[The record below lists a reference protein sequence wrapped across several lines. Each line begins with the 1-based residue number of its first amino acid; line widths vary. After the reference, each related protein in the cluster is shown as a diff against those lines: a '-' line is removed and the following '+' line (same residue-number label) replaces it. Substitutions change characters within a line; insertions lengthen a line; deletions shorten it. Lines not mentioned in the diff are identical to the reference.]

1 MKINK
6 SSLVLFLFFPLLLI
20 AQEKDFQQWSK
31 IGVSYDLNKD
41 LSVSLD
47 QAFRF
52 RENASL
58 TDVSFSNLALK
69 YDIKKWSVAIGYRY
83 ITDFDLSQ
91 NTSISHCIYTD
102 INYSKKKKRWRIKNR
117 LRYQY
122 KEENFTLRD
131 KIFLKYNIRKTPLE
145 PFTTFELFF
154 KDSEFK
160 KWRYTLG
167 VSHPFLKEFDI
178 DAFYRLQQSF
188 NTNNP
193 KQLHILGLGME
204 YKF

>member
-1 MKINK
+1 MNK
-6 SSLVLFLFFPLLLI
+6 SSCILLLFCPFLLI
-20 AQEKDFQQWSK
+20 AQEQDFQQWSK

-47 QAFRF
+47 QGFRF

-58 TDVSFSNLALK
+58 PDVIFSNLSLK
-69 YDIKKWSVAIGYRY
+69 YDLIKKWSVAIGYRY

-91 NTSISHCIYTD
+91 NTSTSHRIYSN
-102 INYSKKKKRWRIKNR
+102 INYRKKKKRWLMKNR

-122 KEENFTLRD
+122 QEENFTLRD
-131 KIFLKYNIRKTPLE
+131 KVSLSYNIRKTPLE
-145 PFTTFELFF
+145 PFTAFELFF

-167 VSHPFLKEFDI
+167 ASYPFLKEFDI
-178 DAFYRLQQSF
+178 DVYYRLQESF

>member
-1 MKINK
+1 MNK
-6 SSLVLFLFFPLLLI
+6 SSFILFLFCPFLLI
-20 AQEKDFQQWSK
+20 AQEQDFQQWSK

-58 TDVSFSNLALK
+58 PDVTFSNLSLK
-69 YDIKKWSVAIGYRY
+69 YDLIKKWSVAIGYRY

-91 NTSISHCIYTD
+91 NTFNSHRIYTD
-102 INYSKKKKRWRIKNR
+102 INYRKRKKRWLIKNR

-122 KEENFTLRD
+122 QEENFTLRD
-131 KIFLKYNIRKTPLE
+131 KIFLSYNIRKTPLE
-145 PFTTFELFF
+145 PFTAFELFF

-167 VSHPFLKEFDI
+167 ASYPFLKEFDI
-178 DAFYRLQQSF
+178 DVYYRLQQSF

>member
-1 MKINK
+1 MNK
-6 SSLVLFLFFPLLLI
+6 SSFILLLFSPFLLI
-20 AQEKDFQQWSK
+20 AQEQDFQQWSK

-47 QAFRF
+47 QGFRF

-58 TDVSFSNLALK
+58 PDVTFSNLSLK
-69 YDIKKWSVAIGYRY
+69 YDLIKKWSVAIGYRY

-91 NTSISHCIYTD
+91 NTSTSHRIYSD
-102 INYSKKKKRWRIKNR
+102 INYRKKKKRWLMKNR

-122 KEENFTLRD
+122 QEENFTLRD
-131 KIFLKYNIRKTPLE
+131 KVSLSYNIRKTPLE
-145 PFTTFELFF
+145 PFTAFELFF

-160 KWRYTLG
+160 KWRYTIG
-167 VSHPFLKEFDI
+167 ASYPFLKEFDI
-178 DAFYRLQQSF
+178 DVYYRLQQSF

>member
-1 MKINK
+1 MNK
-6 SSLVLFLFFPLLLI
+6 SSFILLLFCPFLLI
-20 AQEKDFQQWSK
+20 AQEQDFQLWSK
-31 IGVSYDLNKD
+31 VGASYDLNKD

-58 TDVSFSNLALK
+58 PDVTFSNLSLK
-69 YDIKKWSVAIGYRY
+69 YDLIKKWSVAIGYRY

-91 NTSISHCIYTD
+91 NTFNSHRIYSD
-102 INYSKKKKRWRIKNR
+102 INYRKKKKRWLMKNR

-122 KEENFTLRD
+122 QEENFTLRD
-131 KIFLKYNIRKTPLE
+131 KVSLSYNIRKTPLE
-145 PFTTFELFF
+145 PFTAFELFF

-167 VSHPFLKEFDI
+167 ASYPFLKEFDI
-178 DAFYRLQQSF
+178 DVYYRLQQSF

-193 KQLHILGLGME
+193 KQLHILGLGIE

>member
-1 MKINK
+1 MSK
-6 SSLVLFLFFPLLLI
+6 SRFILFLFYPFLLI
-20 AQEKDFQQWSK
+20 AQEQDFQQWSK
-31 IGVSYDLNKD
+31 IGVSYNFNKD
-41 LSVSLD
+41 ISVSFD

-58 TDVSFSNLALK
+58 ADVTFSNLYLK
-69 YDIKKWSVAIGYRY
+69 YDLIKKWSVAIGYRY

-91 NTSISHCIYTD
+91 NTSISHRIYTD
-102 INYSKKKKRWRIKNR
+102 INYSKKHKRWRIKNR
-117 LRYQY
+117 FRYQY
-122 KEENFTLRD
+122 QEENFTLRD
-131 KIFLKYNIRKTPLE
+131 KIFLKYNIRRTPLE

-167 VSHPFLKEFDI
+167 LSHPFLKQFDI
-178 DAFYRLQQSF
+178 DVFYRLQQSF
-188 NTNNP
+188 NTNNL
-193 KQLHILGLGME
+193 KQLHILGLGIE

>member
-1 MKINK
+1 MSKGRFI
-6 SSLVLFLFFPLLLI
+6 LFLFYPFLLI
-20 AQEKDFQQWSK
+20 AQEQDFQQWSK
-31 IGVSYDLNKD
+31 IGVSYNFNKD
-41 LSVSLD
+41 ISVSFD

-58 TDVSFSNLALK
+58 ADVTFSNLCLK
-69 YDIKKWSVAIGYRY
+69 YDLIKKWSVAIGYRY

-91 NTSISHCIYTD
+91 NTSISHRIYTD
-102 INYSKKKKRWRIKNR
+102 INYSKKHKRWRIKNR
-117 LRYQY
+117 FRYQY
-122 KEENFTLRD
+122 QEENFTLRD
-131 KIFLKYNIRKTPLE
+131 KIFLKYNIRRTPLE

-167 VSHPFLKEFDI
+167 LSHPFLKQFDI
-178 DAFYRLQQSF
+178 DVFYRLQQSF

-193 KQLHILGLGME
+193 KQLHILGLGIE

>member
-1 MKINK
+1 MNK
-6 SSLVLFLFFPLLLI
+6 SSFILLLFSPFLLI
-20 AQEKDFQQWSK
+20 AQEQDFQQWSK

-47 QAFRF
+47 QGLRF

-58 TDVSFSNLALK
+58 PDVTFSNLSLK
-69 YDIKKWSVAIGYRY
+69 YDLIKKWSVAIGYRY

-91 NTSISHCIYTD
+91 NTSTSHRIYTD
-102 INYSKKKKRWRIKNR
+102 VNYRKKKKRWLMKNR

-122 KEENFTLRD
+122 QEENFTLRD
-131 KIFLKYNIRKTPLE
+131 KVSLSYNIRKTPLE
-145 PFTTFELFF
+145 PFTAFELFF

-160 KWRYTLG
+160 KWRFTLG
-167 VSHPFLKEFDI
+167 ASYPFLKEFDI
-178 DAFYRLQQSF
+178 DVYYRLQQSF
-188 NTNNP
+188 DTNNP

>member
-1 MKINK
+1 MNK
-6 SSLVLFLFFPLLLI
+6 SSFILLLFSPFLLI
-20 AQEKDFQQWSK
+20 AQEQDFQQWSK

-41 LSVSLD
+41 LTVSLD
-47 QAFRF
+47 QGLRF

-58 TDVSFSNLALK
+58 PDVTFSNLSLK
-69 YDIKKWSVAIGYRY
+69 YDLIKKWSVAVGYRY

-91 NTSISHCIYTD
+91 NTSTIQRIYAD
-102 INYSKKKKRWRIKNR
+102 VNYRKKKKRWLMKNR

-122 KEENFTLRD
+122 QEENFTLRD
-131 KIFLKYNIRKTPLE
+131 KVSLSYNIRKTPLE
-145 PFTTFELFF
+145 PFTAFELFF

-160 KWRYTLG
+160 KWRFTLG
-167 VSHPFLKEFDI
+167 ASYPFLKEFDI
-178 DAFYRLQQSF
+178 DVYYRLQQSF

-193 KQLHILGLGME
+193 KQLHILGFGME

>member
-1 MKINK
+1 MNK
-6 SSLVLFLFFPLLLI
+6 SSFILLLFFPFLLI
-20 AQEKDFQQWSK
+20 AQEQDFQQWSK

-47 QAFRF
+47 QGIRF

-58 TDVSFSNLALK
+58 PDVTFSNLSLK
-69 YDIKKWSVAIGYRY
+69 YDLIKKWSVAIGYRY

-91 NTSISHCIYTD
+91 NSYTIQRIYTD
-102 INYSKKKKRWRIKNR
+102 VNYRKKKKRWLMKNR

-122 KEENFTLRD
+122 QEENFTLRD
-131 KIFLKYNIRKTPLE
+131 KVSLSYNIRKTPLE
-145 PFTTFELFF
+145 PFTAFELFF

-167 VSHPFLKEFDI
+167 ASYPFLKEFDI
-178 DAFYRLQQSF
+178 DVYYRLQQSF

-193 KQLHILGLGME
+193 KQLYILGLGME

>member
-1 MKINK
+1 MNK
-6 SSLVLFLFFPLLLI
+6 SSFVLFLFCPFLLI
-20 AQEKDFQQWSK
+20 AQEQDFQQWSK
-31 IGVSYDLNKD
+31 IGVSYDFNKD

-58 TDVSFSNLALK
+58 ADVSFSNLSLK
-69 YDIKKWSVAIGYRY
+69 YDFIKKWSVAIGYRY

-91 NTSISHCIYTD
+91 NTSISQRIYTD

-117 LRYQY
+117 FRYQY
-122 KEENFTLRD
+122 QEGNFTLRD
-131 KIFLKYNIRKTPLE
+131 KIFLRYNIRKTPLE

-167 VSHPFLKEFDI
+167 VSYPFLKEFDI

>member
-1 MKINK
+1 MNK
-6 SSLVLFLFFPLLLI
+6 SSCILLLFCPFLLI
-20 AQEKDFQQWSK
+20 AQEQDFQQWSK

-47 QAFRF
+47 QGFRF

-58 TDVSFSNLALK
+58 PDVIFSNLSLK
-69 YDIKKWSVAIGYRY
+69 YYLIKKWSVAIGYRY

-91 NTSISHCIYTD
+91 NTSTSHRIYSD
-102 INYSKKKKRWRIKNR
+102 INYRKKKKRWLMKNR

-122 KEENFTLRD
+122 QEENFTLRD
-131 KIFLKYNIRKTPLE
+131 KVSLSYNIRKTPLE
-145 PFTTFELFF
+145 PFTAFELFF

-167 VSHPFLKEFDI
+167 ASYPFLKEFDI
-178 DAFYRLQQSF
+178 DVYYRLQQSF

>member
-1 MKINK
+1 MNK
-6 SSLVLFLFFPLLLI
+6 SSFILLLFCPFLLI
-20 AQEKDFQQWSK
+20 AQEQDFQQWSK

-47 QAFRF
+47 QGIRF

-58 TDVSFSNLALK
+58 PDVTFSNLSLK
-69 YDIKKWSVAIGYRY
+69 YDLIKKWSVAIGYRY

-91 NTSISHCIYTD
+91 NTSTSHRIHSD
-102 INYSKKKKRWRIKNR
+102 INYRKKKKRWLMKNR

-122 KEENFTLRD
+122 KKNFTLRD
-131 KIFLKYNIRKTPLE
+131 KVSLSYNIRKTPLE
-145 PFTTFELFF
+145 PFTAFELFF

-167 VSHPFLKEFDI
+167 ASYPFLKEFDI
-178 DAFYRLQQSF
+178 DVYYRLQQSF

>member
-1 MKINK
+1 MNK
-6 SSLVLFLFFPLLLI
+6 SSFILLLFCPFLLF
-20 AQEKDFQQWSK
+20 AQEQDFQLWSK
-31 IGVSYDLNKD
+31 VGASYDLNKD
-41 LSVSLD
+41 FSLSLD
-47 QAFRF
+47 QGFRA

-58 TDVSFSNLALK
+58 PDVTFSNLSLK
-69 YDIKKWSVAIGYRY
+69 YDLIKKWSVAIGYRY

-91 NTSISHCIYTD
+91 NTSTSHRIYAD
-102 INYSKKKKRWRIKNR
+102 INYRKKKKRWLMKNR

-122 KEENFTLRD
+122 QEENFKLRD
-131 KIFLKYNIRKTPLE
+131 KVSLSYNIRKTPLE
-145 PFTTFELFF
+145 PFTAFELFF

-167 VSHPFLKEFDI
+167 ASYPFLKEFDI
-178 DAFYRLQQSF
+178 DVYYRLQQSF

>member
-1 MKINK
+1 MNK
-6 SSLVLFLFFPLLLI
+6 SSFILLLFCPFLLF
-20 AQEKDFQQWSK
+20 AQEQDFQLWSK
-31 IGVSYDLNKD
+31 VGASYNLNKD
-41 LSVSLD
+41 LRVSLY
-47 QAFRF
+47 QGFRA

-58 TDVSFSNLALK
+58 PDVTFSNLSLK
-69 YDIKKWSVAIGYRY
+69 YDLIKKWSVAVGYRY

-91 NTSISHCIYTD
+91 NTSTSHRIYTD
-102 INYSKKKKRWRIKNR
+102 INYRKKKKRWLMKNR

-122 KEENFTLRD
+122 QEENFTLRD
-131 KIFLKYNIRKTPLE
+131 KVSLSYNIRKTPLE
-145 PFTTFELFF
+145 PFTAFELFF

-167 VSHPFLKEFDI
+167 ASYPFLKEFDI
-178 DAFYRLQQSF
+178 DAYYRIQQSF

-193 KQLHILGLGME
+193 KQLHILGLVIE

>member
-1 MKINK
+1 MNK
-6 SSLVLFLFFPLLLI
+6 SSFILLLFCPFLLI
-20 AQEKDFQQWSK
+20 AQEQDFQQWSK

-41 LSVSLD
+41 LCVSLD
-47 QAFRF
+47 QGFRF

-58 TDVSFSNLALK
+58 PDATFSNLSLK
-69 YDIKKWSVAIGYRY
+69 YDLIKKWSVAIGYRY

-91 NTSISHCIYTD
+91 NTFTSQRIYSD
-102 INYSKKKKRWRIKNR
+102 INYRKKKKRWLMKNR

-122 KEENFTLRD
+122 QEENFTLRD
-131 KIFLKYNIRKTPLE
+131 KVSLSFNIRKTPLE
-145 PFTTFELFF
+145 PFTAFELFF
-154 KDSEFK
+154 KDSNFK

-167 VSHPFLKEFDI
+167 VSYPFLKEFEI
-178 DAFYRLQQSF
+178 DVYYRLQQSF

-193 KQLHILGLGME
+193 KHLHILGIGME

>member
-1 MKINK
+1 MNK
-6 SSLVLFLFFPLLLI
+6 SSFILLLFCPFLLI
-20 AQEKDFQQWSK
+20 AQEQDFQLWSK
-31 IGVSYDLNKD
+31 VGASYDLNKD

-58 TDVSFSNLALK
+58 PDVTFSNLSLK
-69 YDIKKWSVAIGYRY
+69 YDLIKKWSVAIGYRY

-91 NTSISHCIYTD
+91 NTFNSHRIYSD
-102 INYSKKKKRWRIKNR
+102 INYRKKKKRWLMKNR

-122 KEENFTLRD
+122 QEENFTLRD
-131 KIFLKYNIRKTPLE
+131 KVSLSYNIRKTPLE
-145 PFTTFELFF
+145 PFTAFELFF

-167 VSHPFLKEFDI
+167 ASYPFLKEFDI
-178 DAFYRLQQSF
+178 DVYYRLQQSF
-188 NTNNP
+188 NTNNL
-193 KQLHILGLGME
+193 KQLHILGLGIE

>member
-1 MKINK
+1 MNK
-6 SSLVLFLFFPLLLI
+6 SSFILLLFCPFLLI
-20 AQEKDFQQWSK
+20 AQEQDFQLWSK
-31 IGVSYDLNKD
+31 VGASYDLNKD

-58 TDVSFSNLALK
+58 PDVTFSNLSLK
-69 YDIKKWSVAIGYRY
+69 YDLIKKWSVAIGYRY

-91 NTSISHCIYTD
+91 NTFNSHRIYSD
-102 INYSKKKKRWRIKNR
+102 INYRKKKKRWLMKNR

-122 KEENFTLRD
+122 QEENFTLRD
-131 KIFLKYNIRKTPLE
+131 KVSLSYNIRKTPLE
-145 PFTTFELFF
+145 PFTAFELFF

-167 VSHPFLKEFDI
+167 ASYPFLKEFEIDI
-178 DAFYRLQQSF
+178 YYRLQQSF
-188 NTNNP
+188 NTNNL
-193 KQLHILGLGME
+193 KQLHILGLGIE

>member
-1 MKINK
+1 MNK
-6 SSLVLFLFFPLLLI
+6 SSFILLLFCPFLLI
-20 AQEKDFQQWSK
+20 AQEQDFQQWSK

-47 QAFRF
+47 QGFRF

-58 TDVSFSNLALK
+58 PDVTFSNLSLK
-69 YDIKKWSVAIGYRY
+69 YDLIKKWSAAIGYRY

-91 NTSISHCIYTD
+91 NTSTSHRIYTD
-102 INYSKKKKRWRIKNR
+102 VNYRKKKKCWLMKNR

-122 KEENFTLRD
+122 QEENFTLRD
-131 KIFLKYNIRKTPLE
+131 KVSLSYNIRKTPLE

-167 VSHPFLKEFDI
+167 ASYPFLKEFDI
-178 DAFYRLQQSF
+178 DVFYRLQQSF

>member
-1 MKINK
+1 MNK
-6 SSLVLFLFFPLLLI
+6 SSFILLLFCPFLLF
-20 AQEKDFQQWSK
+20 AQEQDFQLWSK
-31 IGVSYDLNKD
+31 LGASYDLNKD
-41 LSVSLD
+41 FSLSLD
-47 QAFRF
+47 QGFRA

-58 TDVSFSNLALK
+58 LDVTFSNLSLK
-69 YDIKKWSVAIGYRY
+69 YDLIKKWSVAIGYRY

-91 NTSISHCIYTD
+91 NISTSHRIYTD
-102 INYSKKKKRWRIKNR
+102 INYRKKKKRWLMKNR

-122 KEENFTLRD
+122 QEENFTLRD
-131 KIFLKYNIRKTPLE
+131 KASLSYNIRKTPLE
-145 PFTTFELFF
+145 PFTAFELFF

-167 VSHPFLKEFDI
+167 ASYPFLKEFDI
-178 DAFYRLQQSF
+178 DAYYRIQQSF

-193 KQLHILGLGME
+193 KQLHILGLGIE

>member
-1 MKINK
+1 MNK
-6 SSLVLFLFFPLLLI
+6 SSLVLFLFCPLLLI

-91 NTSISHCIYTD
+91 NTSISQRIYTD
-102 INYSKKKKRWRIKNR
+102 INYSKKKKRWQIKNR

-122 KEENFTLRD
+122 QEENFTLRD

>member
-1 MKINK
+1 MNK
-6 SSLVLFLFFPLLLI
+6 SSFILLLFSPFLLI
-20 AQEKDFQQWSK
+20 AQEQDFQQWSK

-47 QAFRF
+47 QGLRF

-58 TDVSFSNLALK
+58 SDVTFSNLSLK
-69 YDIKKWSVAIGYRY
+69 YDLIKKWSVAIGYRY

-91 NTSISHCIYTD
+91 NTSTSHRIYSD
-102 INYSKKKKRWRIKNR
+102 INYRKKKKRWLMKNR

-122 KEENFTLRD
+122 QEENFTLRD
-131 KIFLKYNIRKTPLE
+131 KVSLSYNIRKTPLE

-167 VSHPFLKEFDI
+167 ASYPFLKEFDI
-178 DAFYRLQQSF
+178 DVYYRLQQSF

>member
-1 MKINK
+1 MSK
-6 SSLVLFLFFPLLLI
+6 SRFILFLFCPFLLI
-20 AQEKDFQQWSK
+20 AQEQDFQQWSK
-31 IGVSYDLNKD
+31 IGVSYDFNKD
-41 LSVSLD
+41 ISVSFD

-58 TDVSFSNLALK
+58 ADVTFSNLSLK
-69 YDIKKWSVAIGYRY
+69 YDLIKKWSVAIGYRY

-91 NTSISHCIYTD
+91 NISNSYRIYTD
-102 INYSKKKKRWRIKNR
+102 VNYSKKKKRWRIKNR
-117 LRYQY
+117 FRYQY
-122 KEENFTLRD
+122 QEENFILRD

-160 KWRYTLG
+160 KWRYSLG

-178 DAFYRLQQSF
+178 NTFYRIQQSF
-188 NTNNP
+188 NTNNT
-193 KQLHILGLGME
+193 KQLHILGFGMK

>member
-1 MKINK
+1 MNK
-6 SSLVLFLFFPLLLI
+6 SSFILLLFFPFLLI
-20 AQEKDFQQWSK
+20 AQEQDFQQWSK

-47 QAFRF
+47 QGLRF

-58 TDVSFSNLALK
+58 PDVTFSNLSFK
-69 YDIKKWSVAIGYRY
+69 YDLIKKWSVAVGYRY

-91 NTSISHCIYTD
+91 NTSTIHRIYAD
-102 INYSKKKKRWRIKNR
+102 VNYRKKKKRWLMKNR

-122 KEENFTLRD
+122 QEENFTLRD
-131 KIFLKYNIRKTPLE
+131 KVSLSYNIRKTPLE
-145 PFTTFELFF
+145 PFTAFELFF

-160 KWRYTLG
+160 KWRFTLG
-167 VSHPFLKEFDI
+167 ASYPFLKEFDI
-178 DAFYRLQQSF
+178 DVYYRLQQSF

>member
-1 MKINK
+1 MNK
-6 SSLVLFLFFPLLLI
+6 SSFILLLFFPFLLI
-20 AQEKDFQQWSK
+20 AQEQDFQQWSK

-47 QAFRF
+47 QGFRF

-58 TDVSFSNLALK
+58 PDVTFSNLSLK
-69 YDIKKWSVAIGYRY
+69 YDFIKKWSVAIGYRY

-91 NTSISHCIYTD
+91 NTSNIHRIYSD
-102 INYSKKKKRWRIKNR
+102 INYRKKKKRWLMKNR

-122 KEENFTLRD
+122 QEENFTLRD
-131 KIFLKYNIRKTPLE
+131 KVSLSYNIRKTPLE
-145 PFTTFELFF
+145 PFTAFELFF

-167 VSHPFLKEFDI
+167 VSYPFLKEFDI
-178 DAFYRLQQSF
+178 DIYYRLQQSF

>member
-1 MKINK
+1 MNK
-6 SSLVLFLFFPLLLI
+6 SSFILLLFCPLLLI
-20 AQEKDFQQWSK
+20 AQEQDFQLWSK
-31 IGVSYDLNKD
+31 VGASYDLNKD
-41 LSVSLD
+41 LSVSFD
-47 QAFRF
+47 QGFRA

-58 TDVSFSNLALK
+58 PDVTFSNLSLK
-69 YDIKKWSVAIGYRY
+69 YDLIKKWSVAIGYRY

-91 NTSISHCIYTD
+91 NTSTSQRIYTD
-102 INYSKKKKRWRIKNR
+102 IIYRKKKKRWRIKNR
-117 LRYQY
+117 FRYQY
-122 KEENFTLRD
+122 QEENFTLRD
-131 KIFLKYNIRKTPLE
+131 KIFLKYNIRRTPLE

-178 DAFYRLQQSF
+178 DTFYRLQQSF

-193 KQLHILGLGME
+193 KKLHILGLGIE

>member
-1 MKINK
+1 MNK
-6 SSLVLFLFFPLLLI
+6 SSFILLLFCPFLLI
-20 AQEKDFQQWSK
+20 AQEQDFRQWSK

-47 QAFRF
+47 QGFRF

-58 TDVSFSNLALK
+58 PDVTFSNLSLK
-69 YDIKKWSVAIGYRY
+69 YDLIKKWSVAIGYRY

-91 NTSISHCIYTD
+91 NTSISHRIYSD
-102 INYSKKKKRWRIKNR
+102 INYRKKKKRWLMKNR

-122 KEENFTLRD
+122 QEENFTLRD
-131 KIFLKYNIRKTPLE
+131 KVSLSYNIRKTPLE
-145 PFTTFELFF
+145 PFTAFELFF

-167 VSHPFLKEFDI
+167 ASYPFLKEFDI
-178 DAFYRLQQSF
+178 DVFYRLQQSF

-193 KQLHILGLGME
+193 KQLHILGLGIE

>member
-1 MKINK
+1 M
-6 SSLVLFLFFPLLLI
+6 LI
-20 AQEKDFQQWSK
+20 AQEQDFQQWSK

-47 QAFRF
+47 QGLRF

-58 TDVSFSNLALK
+58 PDVTFSNLSLK
-69 YDIKKWSVAIGYRY
+69 YDLIKKWSVAIGYRY

-91 NTSISHCIYTD
+91 NTSTSHRIYTD
-102 INYSKKKKRWRIKNR
+102 VNYRKKKKRWLMKNR

-122 KEENFTLRD
+122 QEENFTLRD
-131 KIFLKYNIRKTPLE
+131 KVSLSYNIRKTPLE
-145 PFTTFELFF
+145 PFTAFELFF

-167 VSHPFLKEFDI
+167 ASYPFLKEFDI
-178 DAFYRLQQSF
+178 DVYYRLQQSF
-188 NTNNP
+188 NTNNL

>member
-1 MKINK
+1 MNK
-6 SSLVLFLFFPLLLI
+6 SSFILLLFCPFLLI
-20 AQEKDFQQWSK
+20 AQEQDFQQWSK
-31 IGVSYDLNKD
+31 IGVSYDFNKD

-47 QAFRF
+47 QAIRF

-58 TDVSFSNLALK
+58 ADVTFSNLSLK
-69 YDIKKWSVAIGYRY
+69 YDLIKKWSVAIGYRY

-91 NTSISHCIYTD
+91 NTSISHRIYTD
-102 INYSKKKKRWRIKNR
+102 INYSKKQKRWQIKNR
-117 LRYQY
+117 FRYQY
-122 KEENFTLRD
+122 QEENFTLRD

-167 VSHPFLKEFDI
+167 VSHPLLKEFDI
-178 DAFYRLQQSF
+178 DVFYRLQQSF

-193 KQLHILGLGME
+193 KQLHILGLGVE
-204 YKF
+204 YKL

>member
-1 MKINK
+1 MNK
-6 SSLVLFLFFPLLLI
+6 SSFILLLFCPFLLI
-20 AQEKDFQQWSK
+20 AHEQDFQLWSK
-31 IGVSYDLNKD
+31 VGASYDLNKD

-47 QAFRF
+47 QGFRA

-58 TDVSFSNLALK
+58 PDVTFSNLSLK
-69 YDIKKWSVAIGYRY
+69 YDLIKKWSVAIGYRY

-91 NTSISHCIYTD
+91 NTSTSQRIYTD
-102 INYSKKKKRWRIKNR
+102 INYRKKKKRWLMKNR

-122 KEENFTLRD
+122 QEEIFTLRD
-131 KIFLKYNIRKTPLE
+131 KVSLSYNIRKTPLE
-145 PFTTFELFF
+145 PFINFELFL
-154 KDSEFK
+154 KGSNFK

-167 VSHPFLKEFDI
+167 ASYPFLKEFDI
-178 DAFYRLQQSF
+178 DAYYRLQQSF

-193 KQLHILGLGME
+193 KQLHILGLGIE

>member
-1 MKINK
+1 MNK
-6 SSLVLFLFFPLLLI
+6 SSFILLLFCPFLLI
-20 AQEKDFQQWSK
+20 AQEQDFQLWSK
-31 IGVSYDLNKD
+31 LGASYDLNKD

-47 QAFRF
+47 QGFRA

-58 TDVSFSNLALK
+58 PDVTFSNLSLK
-69 YDIKKWSVAIGYRY
+69 YDLIKKWSVAIGYRY

-91 NTSISHCIYTD
+91 NTSTSHRIYTD
-102 INYSKKKKRWRIKNR
+102 INYRKKKKRWLMKNR

-122 KEENFTLRD
+122 QEEIFTLRD
-131 KIFLKYNIRKTPLE
+131 KVSLSYNIRKTLLE
-145 PFTTFELFF
+145 PFTNFELFL
-154 KDSEFK
+154 KGSNFK

-167 VSHPFLKEFDI
+167 VSYPFLKEFDI
-178 DAFYRLQQSF
+178 DAYYRLQQSF

-193 KQLHILGLGME
+193 KQLHILGLGIE

>member
-1 MKINK
+1 MNK
-6 SSLVLFLFFPLLLI
+6 SSCILLLFCPFLLI
-20 AQEKDFQQWSK
+20 AQEQDFQQWSK

-47 QAFRF
+47 QGFRF

-58 TDVSFSNLALK
+58 PDVIFSNLSLK
-69 YDIKKWSVAIGYRY
+69 YDLIKKWSVAIGYRY

-91 NTSISHCIYTD
+91 NTSTSHRIYSD
-102 INYSKKKKRWRIKNR
+102 INYRKKKKRWLMKNR

-122 KEENFTLRD
+122 QEENFTLRD
-131 KIFLKYNIRKTPLE
+131 KVSLSYNIRKTPLE
-145 PFTTFELFF
+145 PFTAFELFF

-160 KWRYTLG
+160 KWRFTLG
-167 VSHPFLKEFDI
+167 ASYPFLKEFDI
-178 DAFYRLQQSF
+178 DVYYRLQQSF

>member
-1 MKINK
+1 MNK
-6 SSLVLFLFFPLLLI
+6 SSFILLLFCPFLLI
-20 AQEKDFQQWSK
+20 AQEQDFQLWSK
-31 IGVSYDLNKD
+31 VGASYDLNKD

-47 QAFRF
+47 QGFRA

-58 TDVSFSNLALK
+58 PDVTFSNLYLK
-69 YDIKKWSVAIGYRY
+69 YDLIKKWSVAIGYRY

-91 NTSISHCIYTD
+91 NTSNSHRIYSD
-102 INYSKKKKRWRIKNR
+102 INYRKKKKRWLMKNR

-122 KEENFTLRD
+122 QEENFTLRD
-131 KIFLKYNIRKTPLE
+131 KVSLSYNIRKTPLE
-145 PFTTFELFF
+145 PFTAFELFF

-167 VSHPFLKEFDI
+167 ASYQFLKEFDI
-178 DAFYRLQQSF
+178 DVYYRLQQSF
-188 NTNNP
+188 NTNNL
-193 KQLHILGLGME
+193 KQLHILGLGIE

>member
-1 MKINK
+1 MSK
-6 SSLVLFLFFPLLLI
+6 SRFILFLFCPFLLI
-20 AQEKDFQQWSK
+20 AQEQDFQQWSK

-41 LSVSLD
+41 ISVSFD

-58 TDVSFSNLALK
+58 ADVTFSNLSLK
-69 YDIKKWSVAIGYRY
+69 YDLIKKWSVAIGYRY

-91 NTSISHCIYTD
+91 NTSTSYRIYTD
-102 INYSKKKKRWRIKNR
+102 INYSKKYKRWRIKNR
-117 LRYQY
+117 FRYQY
-122 KEENFTLRD
+122 QEENFTLRD
-131 KIFLKYNIRKTPLE
+131 KIFLKYNIRRTPLE

-167 VSHPFLKEFDI
+167 LSHPFLKEFDI
-178 DAFYRLQQSF
+178 DVFYRLQKSF
-188 NTNNP
+188 NINNP
-193 KQLHILGLGME
+193 KQLHILGLVIE
-204 YKF
+204 YKI

>member
-1 MKINK
+1 MNK
-6 SSLVLFLFFPLLLI
+6 SSFILLLFCPFLLI
-20 AQEKDFQQWSK
+20 AQEQDFQQWSK

-47 QAFRF
+47 QGFRF

-58 TDVSFSNLALK
+58 PDVTFSNLSLK
-69 YDIKKWSVAIGYRY
+69 YDLIKKWSVAIGYRY

-91 NTSISHCIYTD
+91 NTSTSHRIYSD
-102 INYSKKKKRWRIKNR
+102 INYRKKKKRWLMKNR

-122 KEENFTLRD
+122 QEENFTLRD
-131 KIFLKYNIRKTPLE
+131 KVSLSYNIRKTPLE
-145 PFTTFELFF
+145 PFTAFELFF

-167 VSHPFLKEFDI
+167 ASYPFLKEFDI
-178 DAFYRLQQSF
+178 DVFYRLQQSF

-193 KQLHILGLGME
+193 KQLHILGLGIE